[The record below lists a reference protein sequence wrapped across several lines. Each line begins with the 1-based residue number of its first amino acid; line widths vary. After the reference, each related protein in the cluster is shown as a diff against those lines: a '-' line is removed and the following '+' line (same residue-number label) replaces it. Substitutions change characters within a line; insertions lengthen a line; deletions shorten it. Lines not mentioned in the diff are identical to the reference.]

1 MNLLPEKTYLGILK
15 IIEVYEGTDEPCLF
29 ACRNASGHIF
39 LSVLI
44 DETEAQREWL
54 YVPLSPDRFTK
65 IRSGEI
71 DVQDGFRSA
80 EDGFVHSVTVPIYE
94 GSAIVGIIHANNL
107 TNEML
112 PLKGSHKPLLV
123 QQGPSI
129 DLCTTISSY

>member
-1 MNLLPEKTYLGILK
+1 MNLLPENTYLGRLK
-15 IIEVYEGTDEPCLF
+15 IIEVYEATDEPCLF

-44 DETEAQREWL
+44 DETEEQKEWL
-54 YVPLSPDRFTK
+54 YVPLSHDRFAK

-71 DVQDGFRSA
+71 DLQDGFRSA

-94 GSAIVGIIHANNL
+94 GIAIVGIIYANNL

-112 PLKGSHKPLLV
+112 PLKGERLNLEIAQV
-123 QQGPSI
+123 A
-129 DLCTTISSY
+129 